1 MRKGIAEGQAATVP
15 FTLKSLKKIENEGYK
30 FVQVKGL
37 TADKH
42 FDYIEPHCLI
52 LVPMRELPTEQ
63 EKKDIYEPV
72 NSKLLEQWATEEDDM
87 FRSCWLR
94 LRNVCAWENEKV
106 EVQAFC
112 LNNSKAI
119 KIKGSV

>member
-1 MRKGIAEGQAATVP
+1 LR
-15 FTLKSLKKIENEGYK
+15 KIEDEGYK

-52 LVPMRELPTEQ
+52 LVPMRELPSEQ

-87 FRSCWLR
+87 FPIVLAT
-94 LRNVCAWENEKV
+94 VA
-106 EVQAFC
+106 
-112 LNNSKAI
+112 
-119 KIKGSV
+119 